1 MGLAHSNHGVLR
13 VHRGDRATV
22 LAMLPKITSRRN
34 PIVARFRE
42 AARGADPDLLL
53 LDGIHLVQGA
63 LDAGLELRHVVV
75 SADFAAHPEVRRIVE
90 QLRRRKA
97 DLASAS
103 AAVME
108 AVSPVRSASPI
119 VALAERPASAQTRMY
134 AAEGPVLIAAD
145 VQDPGNLGAMVRV
158 ADAGGAAGLVA
169 GGRSANPFAWKA
181 LRGSMASALRLPI
194 VIDRDLASSLET
206 ARGHGRQIV
215 ATLPRGG
222 TPYLDADLGGPIAI
236 LIGGEG
242 DGLPPGAIEAADR
255 RVTIPMTGG
264 VESLN
269 AAVAAAIL
277 VYEAR
282 RQRTAKRA

>member
-1 MGLAHSNHGVLR
+1 
-13 VHRGDRATV
+13 
-22 LAMLPKITSRRN
+22 MLPKITSRRN

-63 LDAGLELRHVVV
+63 LDAGLELCHVVV

-90 QLRRRKA
+90 ELSRRKT
-97 DLASAS
+97 DVASAS

-194 VIDRDLASSLET
+194 VIDRDPDRW
-206 ARGHGRQIV
+206 RGRRPSTWRDRGCRSPGDDSHDRRRGIAERCGGR
-215 ATLPRGG
+215 
-222 TPYLDADLGGPIAI
+222 
-236 LIGGEG
+236 G
-242 DGLPPGAIEAADR
+242 DSGVRSTSTADR
-255 RVTIPMTGG
+255 QAGLKARTTTDPLDPHDDTP
-264 VESLN
+264 
-269 AAVAAAIL
+269 VAP
-277 VYEAR
+277 
-282 RQRTAKRA
+282 RQRRHLHYDS